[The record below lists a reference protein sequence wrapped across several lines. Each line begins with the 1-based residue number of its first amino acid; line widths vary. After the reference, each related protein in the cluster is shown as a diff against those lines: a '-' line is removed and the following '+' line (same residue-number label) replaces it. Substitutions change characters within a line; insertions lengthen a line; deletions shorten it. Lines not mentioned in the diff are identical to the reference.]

1 MSWKKCV
8 TFFALCF
15 LVPTSSHPIFPP
27 SPSLRALFV
36 TANSPLQISLLHC
49 QVEFH
54 SFISSTPYVTAHLI
68 HQQSTPIGS
77 QILIYF
83 SPLKIP
89 ISSSSSNFGSTFSF
103 YFLAQIYTSPVQ
115 GHYEVV

>member
-68 HQQSTPIGS
+68 HQQPTPIV
-77 QILIYF
+77 QILTYF

-89 ISSSSSNFGSTFSF
+89 ISSSSSNLSYWLYLFFLFSSTNLYVTCSGA
-103 YFLAQIYTSPVQ
+103 L
-115 GHYEVV
+115 